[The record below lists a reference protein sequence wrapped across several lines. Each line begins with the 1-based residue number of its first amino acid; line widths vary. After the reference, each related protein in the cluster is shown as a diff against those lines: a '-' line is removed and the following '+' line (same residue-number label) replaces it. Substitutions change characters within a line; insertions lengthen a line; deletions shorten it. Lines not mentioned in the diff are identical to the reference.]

1 MSVTF
6 INMSRKKTTEEII
19 AEFRDVHGDRYDY
32 RDVVYDGGKVKVVIW
47 CKKHNHPFQQAPV
60 KHKAGQ
66 GCDIC
71 AEEARDAH
79 RRSSGHTTQ
88 SFIKRARELHGDR
101 YDYSEVEY
109 TGYDCTIMI
118 GCPDHGLQPVIA
130 YQHIASDVRRGCKI
144 CSSTQ
149 SKHAAAI
156 ERFLIEEN
164 YEYIKEWS
172 DHDCK
177 DKNKLRFD
185 FYLPKQR
192 LIIEY
197 DGDQHFRPANWSRDD
212 TKNKMNFLNG
222 RRRDAIKS
230 IWCKANKINLMRIT
244 SNVDLDEIPD
254 YLDYMID
261 SYSGRERIDIRF
273 LPTEWE
279 IIEKDGIEAFLEYLK
294 QRRS

>member
-1 MSVTF
+1 
-6 INMSRKKTTEEII
+6 MSRKKTTEEII
-19 AEFRDVHGDRYDY
+19 EEFRAVHGDRYDY
-32 RDVVYDGGKVKVVIW
+32 RDVDYDGGKVKVVIW
-47 CKKHNHPFQQAPV
+47 CKKHNHPFKQAPV
-60 KHKAGQ
+60 KHKVGQ

-71 AEEARDAH
+71 AEEAREAH

-88 SFIKRARELHGDR
+88 SFIERARELHGDR

-118 GCPDHGLQPVIA
+118 KCPEHGLQPVIA
-130 YQHIASDVRRGCKI
+130 YQHIAEGRRRGCKI

-156 ERFLIEEN
+156 ERFLIEEK
-164 YEYIKEWS
+164 YEHIKEWS

-177 DKNKLRFD
+177 DKRTLRFD
-185 FYLPKQR
+185 FYLPQHR

-197 DGDQHFRPANWSRDD
+197 DGEQHFREANFTSD
-212 TKNKMNFLNG
+212 KKQNKMNFING

-230 IWCKANKINLMRIT
+230 LWCRKNKINLMRVT
-244 SNVDLDEIPD
+244 SNVSLNEIPD

-273 LPTEWE
+273 LPTEWD
-279 IIEKDGIEAFLEYLK
+279 IIEKDGIDAYLEYLM
-294 QRRS
+294 QARQ

>member
-1 MSVTF
+1 
-6 INMSRKKTTEEII
+6 MSRKKTTEEII
-19 AEFRDVHGDRYDY
+19 EEFRAVHGDRYDY
-32 RDVVYDGGKVKVVIW
+32 RDVDYDGGKVKVVIW
-47 CKKHNHPFQQAPV
+47 CKKHNHPFKQAPV
-60 KHKAGQ
+60 KHKVGQ
-66 GCDIC
+66 GCDLC
-71 AEEARDAH
+71 AEEAREAH

-88 SFIKRARELHGDR
+88 SFIERARELHGDR

-118 GCPDHGLQPVIA
+118 KCPEHGLQPVIA
-130 YQHIASDVRRGCKI
+130 YQHIAEGRRRGCKI

-156 ERFLIEEN
+156 ERFLIEEK
-164 YEYIKEWS
+164 YEHIKEWS

-177 DKNKLRFD
+177 DKRTLRFD
-185 FYLPKQR
+185 FYLPQHR

-197 DGDQHFRPANWSRDD
+197 DGEQHFREANFTSDKKQNRI
-212 TKNKMNFLNG
+212 NFING

-230 IWCKANKINLMRIT
+230 LWCRKNKINLMRVT
-244 SNVDLDEIPD
+244 SNVSLNEIPD

-273 LPTEWE
+273 LPAEWD
-279 IIEKDGIEAFLEYLK
+279 IIEKDGIDAYLEYLM
-294 QRRS
+294 QARH

>member
-1 MSVTF
+1 
-6 INMSRKKTTEEII
+6 MSRKKTTEEII
-19 AEFRDVHGDRYDY
+19 EEFRAVHGDRYDY
-32 RDVVYDGGKVKVVIW
+32 RDVDYDGGKVKVVIW
-47 CKKHNHPFQQAPV
+47 CKKHNHPFKQAPV
-60 KHKAGQ
+60 KHKVGQ

-71 AEEARDAH
+71 AEEAREAH

-88 SFIKRARELHGDR
+88 SFIERARELHGDR

-118 GCPDHGLQPVIA
+118 KCPEHGLQPVIA
-130 YQHIASDVRRGCKI
+130 YQHIAEGRRRGCKI

-156 ERFLIEEN
+156 ERFLIEEK
-164 YEYIKEWS
+164 YEHIKEWS

-177 DKNKLRFD
+177 DKRTLRFD
-185 FYLPKQR
+185 FYLPQHR

-197 DGDQHFRPANWSRDD
+197 DGEQHFREANFTSD
-212 TKNKMNFLNG
+212 KKQNKMNFING

-230 IWCKANKINLMRIT
+230 LWCRKNKINLMRVT
-244 SNVDLDEIPD
+244 SNVSLNEIPD

-273 LPTEWE
+273 LPAEWD
-279 IIEKDGIEAFLEYLK
+279 IIEKDGIDAYLEYLM
-294 QRRS
+294 QARH

>member
-1 MSVTF
+1 
-6 INMSRKKTTEEII
+6 MSRKKTTEEII
-19 AEFRDVHGDRYDY
+19 EEFRAVHGDRYDY
-32 RDVVYDGGKVKVVIW
+32 RDVDYDGGKVKVVIW
-47 CKKHNHPFQQAPV
+47 CKKHNHPFKQAPV
-60 KHKAGQ
+60 KHKVGQ

-71 AEEARDAH
+71 AEEAREAH

-88 SFIKRARELHGDR
+88 SFIERARELHGDR

-118 GCPDHGLQPVIA
+118 KCPEHGLQPVIA
-130 YQHIASDVRRGCKI
+130 YQHIAEGRRRGCKI

-156 ERFLIEEN
+156 ERFLIEEK
-164 YEYIKEWS
+164 YEHIKEWS

-177 DKNKLRFD
+177 DKRTLRFD
-185 FYLPKQR
+185 FYLPQHR

-197 DGDQHFRPANWSRDD
+197 DGEQHFREANFTSDKKQNRI
-212 TKNKMNFLNG
+212 NFING

-230 IWCKANKINLMRIT
+230 LWCRKNKINLMRVT
-244 SNVDLDEIPD
+244 SNVSLNEIPD

-273 LPTEWE
+273 LPAEWD
-279 IIEKDGIEAFLEYLK
+279 IIEKDGIDAYLEYLM
-294 QRRS
+294 QARH

>member
-1 MSVTF
+1 
-6 INMSRKKTTEEII
+6 MSRKKTTEEII
-19 AEFRDVHGDRYDY
+19 EEFRAVHGDRYDY
-32 RDVVYDGGKVKVVIW
+32 RDVNYDGGKVKVVIW
-47 CKKHNHPFQQAPV
+47 CKKHNHPFKQAPV

-71 AEEARDAH
+71 AEEAREAH

-88 SFIKRARELHGDR
+88 SFIERARELHGDR

-118 GCPDHGLQPVIA
+118 KCPEHGLQPVIA
-130 YQHIASDVRRGCKI
+130 YQHIAEGMRRGCKI

-156 ERFLIEEN
+156 ERFLIEEK
-164 YEYIKEWS
+164 YEYISEWS

-177 DKNKLRFD
+177 DKRTLRFD
-185 FYLPKQR
+185 FYLPQHG

-197 DGDQHFRPANWSRDD
+197 DGDQHFREANFTSSAEQNR
-212 TKNKMNFLNG
+212 MNFING

-230 IWCKANKINLMRIT
+230 LWCRANKINLMRVT
-244 SNVDLDEIPD
+244 SNVSLSEIPD

-273 LPTEWE
+273 LPAEWD
-279 IIEKDGIEAFLEYLK
+279 IIEKDGIDAYLEYLM
-294 QRRS
+294 QARH

>member
-1 MSVTF
+1 
-6 INMSRKKTTEEII
+6 MSRKKTTEEII
-19 AEFRDVHGDRYDY
+19 EEFRAVHGDRYDY
-32 RDVVYDGGKVKVVIW
+32 RDVDYDGGKVKVVIW
-47 CKKHNHPFQQAPV
+47 CKKHNHPFKQAPV
-60 KHKAGQ
+60 KHKVGH

-71 AEEARDAH
+71 AEEAREAH

-88 SFIKRARELHGDR
+88 SFIERARELHGDR

-118 GCPDHGLQPVIA
+118 KCPEHGLQPVIA
-130 YQHIASDVRRGCKI
+130 YQHIAEGRRRGCKI

-156 ERFLIEEN
+156 ERFLIEEK
-164 YEYIKEWS
+164 YEHIKEWS

-177 DKNKLRFD
+177 DKRTLRFD
-185 FYLPKQR
+185 FYLPQHR

-197 DGDQHFRPANWSRDD
+197 DGEQHFREANFTSD
-212 TKNKMNFLNG
+212 KKQNKMNFING

-230 IWCKANKINLMRIT
+230 LWCRKNKINLMRVT
-244 SNVDLDEIPD
+244 SNVSLNEIPD

-273 LPTEWE
+273 LPTEWD
-279 IIEKDGIEAFLEYLK
+279 IIEKDGIDAYLEYLM
-294 QRRS
+294 QARQ